1 MVLRQKNTFNQIKKM
16 KALHITL
23 FALLISLGSVAQT
36 DKESI
41 QKWADIYMVYVQNND
56 IDKILD
62 AMLPQLFETI
72 SRSQIKASMEQML
85 NNSNMKVEYLSAKIN
100 SISNTVKRDD
110 TKYALVNYDSSFK
123 MIFLTEA
130 EKPLDKRKE
139 MLDYFKTAMEAQF
152 GKDSTTINYDEASV
166 SVKSVTNMYAVSS
179 PEFTGWKFLNDDNN
193 MGTLAKT
200 IIPEDV
206 ISALKN

>member
-1 MVLRQKNTFNQIKKM
+1 MLDYKLEVARKLLDSGHFNVNEVGLKVGYSTASHFITAFKKKYGVTPKNTFNQIKKM

-123 MIFLTEA
+123 MIF
-130 EKPLDKRKE
+130 
-139 MLDYFKTAMEAQF
+139 
-152 GKDSTTINYDEASV
+152 
-166 SVKSVTNMYAVSS
+166 
-179 PEFTGWKFLNDDNN
+179 
-193 MGTLAKT
+193 
-200 IIPEDV
+200 
-206 ISALKN
+206 